1 MKKGQ
6 LHTRTHM
13 YKLYQITY
21 KTSKPQINKLHAANQ
36 LTDLDLS
43 GRLLLC
49 KGANHLNT
57 IILMHA

>member
-43 GRLLLC
+43 G
-49 KGANHLNT
+49 
-57 IILMHA
+57 